1 MKQFL
6 LYFSIA
12 IFSIFIGSQ
21 ITEGVLLVPYWKS
34 LSANDFYLYYKQFG
48 PSIGQF
54 YTILTIVAALI
65 PISISISIYCKRINS
80 NALNPALISSFF
92 AILFI
97 ACFYVYFK
105 GTNELFYQASLSDL
119 ELKKEL
125 ITWNYW
131 HWGRVVLEFISLFFL
146 ILTLIKIDAN
156 NINQN

>member
-6 LYFSIA
+6 LYSSIA

-21 ITEGVLLVPYWKS
+21 ITEAILLVPYWKS
-34 LSANDFYLYYKQFG
+34 LSTHDFQAYYKQFG

-65 PISISISIYCKRINS
+65 PVSMAIYCKRINS
-80 NALNPALISSFF
+80 NALKLALSSTFF

-105 GTNELFYQASLSDL
+105 GTNELFYQAALSDV
-119 ELKKEL
+119 ELKREL
-125 ITWNYW
+125 IIWNYW
-131 HWGRVVLEFISLFFL
+131 HWGRIVLELISLIFL
-146 ILTLIKIDAN
+146 ILTSIKIQKN
-156 NINQN
+156 NIIRK

>member
-6 LYFSIA
+6 LYSSIA

-21 ITEGVLLVPYWKS
+21 ITEAVLLVPYWKS
-34 LSANDFYLYYKQFG
+34 LSTNDFYAYYKQFG

-65 PISISISIYCKRINS
+65 PASMAIYCKRINS
-80 NALNPALISSFF
+80 NALKLALSSTFF

-105 GTNELFYQASLSDL
+105 GTNELFYQAALSDV
-119 ELKKEL
+119 ELKREL
-125 ITWNYW
+125 IIWNYW
-131 HWGRVVLEFISLFFL
+131 HWGRIVLELISLIFL
-146 ILTLIKIDAN
+146 ILTSIKLQEN
-156 NINQN
+156 NTIRN